1 MFGRQ
6 SVQRFNHA
14 DFYIRFDQHFPQ
26 KHHHSH
32 GVGEEGE
39 YFEGEFRAM
48 QKVVDRYYHAEI
60 DGDHL
65 RKPRDLVFRG
75 RAGKIKQV
83 EFRHGDASQLSVIS
97 YRKGKGYKDVNRGS
111 RIVNRGNDEVLKR
124 RIRRDELLLVQGP
137 AEAGPS
143 ISKSKGSGRRLPLFR
158 QKSVAF
164 NREISFTRD

>member
-14 DFYIRFDQHFPQ
+14 CFYIRFDQHFPQ

-32 GVGEEGE
+32 RIGEEGE
-39 YFEGEFRAM
+39 DLEREFRAM

-75 RAGKIKQV
+75 RARKIEQV
-83 EFRHGDASQLSVIS
+83 EFRHAEVSQLSVI
-97 YRKGKGYKDVNRGS
+97 G
-111 RIVNRGNDEVLKR
+111 
-124 RIRRDELLLVQGP
+124 
-137 AEAGPS
+137 
-143 ISKSKGSGRRLPLFR
+143 
-158 QKSVAF
+158 
-164 NREISFTRD
+164 

>member
-39 YFEGEFRAM
+39 YLEREFRAM
-48 QKVVDRYYHAEI
+48 QKVVDRHYHAEI

-75 RAGKIKQV
+75 RARKI
-83 EFRHGDASQLSVIS
+83 
-97 YRKGKGYKDVNRGS
+97 
-111 RIVNRGNDEVLKR
+111 
-124 RIRRDELLLVQGP
+124 
-137 AEAGPS
+137 
-143 ISKSKGSGRRLPLFR
+143 
-158 QKSVAF
+158 
-164 NREISFTRD
+164 